1 MTKLPDILCFD
12 ILNLLIFQVFL
23 ADSIKPIAYFLIEKI
38 QDMREYSGIMALI
51 LISKDQSFVYTMI
64 NTNNK
69 EIVTYIHK

>member
-38 QDMREYSGIMALI
+38 QDMREYSG
-51 LISKDQSFVYTMI
+51 
-64 NTNNK
+64 
-69 EIVTYIHK
+69 